1 MLFGDA
7 VRRYGSY
14 AVLKDASFRTKTK
27 VRVDLQLEDRSTLDG
42 FVFCGQGERISDIL
56 NDAREFL
63 PFETHTKDIMM
74 LRKGIISSIVT
85 REDSGKKKLVTDP
98 FEVLGI
104 PPGSSRDEIRQAYH
118 QKVRL
123 YHPDKLTSLDLPEDI
138 TSYASDTLARINSAY
153 DIVMRKMGA
162 ETPDDSRATA

>member
-1 MLFGDA
+1 M
-7 VRRYGSY
+7 
-14 AVLKDASFRTKTK
+14 LKDASFRTKTK

-42 FVFCGQGERISDIL
+42 FVFCSQGERVSDIL

-74 LRKGIISSIVT
+74 LRKGVITSILA
-85 REDSGKKKLVTDP
+85 REEGDRKKQVTDP

-104 PPGSSRDEIRQAYH
+104 SPSSTRDEIRQAYH

-153 DIVMRKMGA
+153 DLIMRKMGA
-162 ETPDDSRATA
+162 ETSDDTRATA